1 MATPCASRASLCFAA
16 WLIWLGP
23 ALGQEFDLVLA
34 HGRVLDPETRL
45 DAIRHVGIRDGVI
58 RAVSETP
65 LPGRAVV
72 DAAGHVIAPGFIDLH
87 QHAHRPEDY

>member
-34 HGRVLDPETRL
+34 HGRVLDIDQSDPLNPVFEVNLSTIANARL
-45 DAIRHVGIRDGVI
+45 NRMMEAD
-58 RAVSETP
+58 RAV
-65 LPGRAVV
+65 
-72 DAAGHVIAPGFIDLH
+72 
-87 QHAHRPEDY
+87 